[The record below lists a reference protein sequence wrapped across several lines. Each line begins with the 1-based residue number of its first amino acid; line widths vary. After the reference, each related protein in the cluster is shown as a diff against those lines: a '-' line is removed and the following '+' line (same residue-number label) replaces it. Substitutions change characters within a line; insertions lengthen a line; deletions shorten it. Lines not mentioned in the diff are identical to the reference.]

1 MIKEKFQNK
10 NLSFETITKDTVVN
24 AMRNLPTS
32 LANFP
37 NNIPNP
43 IVTETVDAY
52 CPKLTQIVNDY
63 LKNSFS

>member
-10 NLSFETITKDTVVN
+10 NFSFETITKYTVVN
-24 AMRNLPTS
+24 AIKNLPTS

-37 NNIPNP
+37 NNIPIP
-43 IVTETVDAY
+43 IMTETVDAY
-52 CPKLTQIVNDY
+52 CPKLTQIVNDC